1 MKSVSIKVNDPW
13 DSLKKFTPARIA
25 IGRVGSSVPLKQ
37 ALELKLAQA
46 HARDAVYSTL
56 NSEILINDL
65 QYLDIP
71 ILELHSKAENR
82 QQYLQRPDLGR
93 QLNDTSIQIIK
104 ENAGVYDI
112 CIIIADGLSANAI
125 NNNSIQLMEALIPL
139 FKAMKFKLAP
149 ICLAEQARVALADHI
164 ANGLKAK
171 LSLILIGERP
181 GLSAIDS
188 IGAYITYNP
197 TPGFT
202 DESRNCVS
210 NIRQDGLSFK
220 LAAEKIFFLVQEAFK
235 RQLSGINLKDNTG
248 LLGE

>member
-1 MKSVSIKVNDPW
+1 M
-13 DSLKKFTPARIA
+13 
-25 IGRVGSSVPLKQ
+25 
-37 ALELKLAQA
+37 
-46 HARDAVYSTL
+46 
-56 NSEILINDL
+56 
-65 QYLDIP
+65 
-71 ILELHSKAENR
+71 
-82 QQYLQRPDLGR
+82 GR

-112 CIIIADGLSANAI
+112 SIIIADGHSANAI
-125 NNNSIQLMEALIPL
+125 NNNIIQLLEALIPS

-149 ICLAEQARVALADHI
+149 ICLAQHARVALADHI
-164 ANGLKAK
+164 ANGLNAK

-202 DESRNCVS
+202 DELRNCVS
-210 NIRQDGLSFK
+210 NIRLRGLSFK

-235 RQLSGINLKDNTG
+235 RQLSGVNLKDNSG
-248 LLGE
+248 FLSE